1 MYIQQ
6 SFISKLLILSNQ
18 KILAK
23 FFFKKIIISPY
34 LFFIL
39 HANLSQIKLVI
50 GKKKKKIILVFQ
62 KFYHIARIFVL
73 IPKKKQNSTQKSKI
87 NQKIKSSK
95 FSWSIIVSVLISFV
109 SDPYSMLLS
118 SRQPNWQPL
127 HRHRERLS
135 KMGKVKI
142 YKVPIRAYS
151 S

>member
-50 GKKKKKIILVFQ
+50 GKKEKN
-62 KFYHIARIFVL
+62 YSS
-73 IPKKKQNSTQKSKI
+73 IPKVLSYCSNICHHSEKNQNSTQKSKI